1 MSPVTMASDRFHPSP
16 CPTGEMAKKQLFR
29 ITNDDDPPIH
39 DMRLNDT
46 DQSPE
51 NNSGKRKPN
60 RAGSLGIF
68 YRKFYKLAYLR
79 IKELCKELKLSDDE
93 ILKKIW
99 TVFENSIIEQTI
111 LMKDRHL
118 DQILMC
124 AIYVVERVTKSQTSF
139 TDIMKFYRNQP
150 QAASHV
156 YRSVLLGYKNNTDSN
171 SDSNSG
177 KSFIFVINFSLK
189 FNLIFF
195 LF

>member
-1 MSPVTMASDRFHPSP
+1 MSPVTMASDRFHQSP
-16 CPTGEMAKKQLFR
+16 CPTGELAKKQLFR
-29 ITNDDDPPIH
+29 LINNDDYPAVH
-39 DMRLNDT
+39 DIRLNDIN
-46 DQSPE
+46 QSPD
-51 NNSGKRKPN
+51 NNLGKRKPN

-68 YRKFYKLAYLR
+68 YRKFYKLAYVR

-124 AIYVVERVTKSQTSF
+124 AIYVVERVTKSPTTF
-139 TDIMKFYRNQP
+139 TDIMKFYRLQP

-156 YRSVLLGYKNNTDSN
+156 YRSVLLGYNADSK
-171 SDSNSG
+171 SESNSG
-177 KSFIFVINFSLK
+177 LFLFLLLF
-189 FNLIFF
+189 FRGNLIFF
-195 LF
+195 VLC

>member
-1 MSPVTMASDRFHPSP
+1 MSPVTMASDRFHQSP

-29 ITNDDDPPIH
+29 LIQNDEYPAVH
-39 DMRLNDT
+39 DVRLNEIN
-46 DQSPE
+46 QSPD
-51 NNSGKRKPN
+51 NNLGKRKPN
-60 RAGSLGIF
+60 RAGPLGIF
-68 YRKFYKLAYLR
+68 YRKFYKLALVR
-79 IKELCKELKLSDDE
+79 IRELCKELKLSDDE

-124 AIYVVERVTKSQTSF
+124 AIYVVERVTKSPTTF

-156 YRSVLLGYKNNTDSN
+156 YRSVLLGYSADSK
-171 SDSNSG
+171 SEINSG
-177 KSFIFVINFSLK
+177 NFLLFFVVVFFCIYF
-189 FNLIFF
+189 FF

>member
-1 MSPVTMASDRFHPSP
+1 MSPVTMASDRFHQSP

-29 ITNDDDPPIH
+29 INNDDYPAVH
-39 DMRLNDT
+39 DIRLNDIN
-46 DQSPE
+46 QSPE
-51 NNSGKRKPN
+51 NNLGKRKPN

-68 YRKFYKLAYLR
+68 YRKFYKLAYVR

-124 AIYVVERVTKSQTSF
+124 AIYVVERVTKSPTTF

-156 YRSVLLGYKNNTDSN
+156 YRSVLLGYKNNSDSK
-171 SDSNSG
+171 SESNSG
-177 KSFIFVINFSLK
+177 KFYFYLNFFCL
-189 FNLIFF
+189 
-195 LF
+195 